1 MGFHQVFELR
11 GGGRENKMG
20 MKSKTLVYLDLLRVN
35 HREKALSCCRSET
48 KTESTRQSSVLTKC
62 NIVCKSDE

>member
-1 MGFHQVFELR
+1 
-11 GGGRENKMG
+11 MG

-35 HREKALSCCRSET
+35 HREKALYCCRSET